1 MVHLWCGWHSFDVI
15 WHPFDVGGILV
26 IWGSFKV
33 YDGGT
38 LRCDVAPLWCE
49 EKYMTMAPL
58 WCEAVSTKNG
68 DNFRELSP
76 RLWRLL
82 HTSKIK
88 IFYTISN
95 RPLIQQKISIAT
107 IQRRSGKI
115 EALWKLLRLSDLS
128 LLLFLRDDMMI
139 RKKWK
144 SHPKSMWMK
153 CIWTIIHHRM
163 HAWHKNCRVQHYFCV
178 TRAPLLYFVR
188 SWVTLSFK
196 VCHSVRKALVTPV
209 QISTL
214 CNI

>member
-1 MVHLWCGWHSFDVI
+1 MIWFGPTNCIIISTIIFTIIIIISLTFSPSPRKAHWKKCMTMALLWCDLALLRCDLALLWCDLAPLWCGWHSFDVI

-38 LRCDVAPLWCE
+38 LRCDVALLSCLVAPLWCE

-88 IFYTISN
+88 IFHTISN
-95 RPLIQQKISIAT
+95 RPLIQQKSVLL
-107 IQRRSGKI
+107 QSR
-115 EALWKLLRLSDLS
+115 EEVEKLKPSENFWD
-128 LLLFLRDDMMI
+128 FL
-139 RKKWK
+139 
-144 SHPKSMWMK
+144 
-153 CIWTIIHHRM
+153 IHH
-163 HAWHKNCRVQHYFCV
+163 FCFSSV
-178 TRAPLLYFVR
+178 ET
-188 SWVTLSFK
+188 SWSG
-196 VCHSVRKALVTPV
+196 
-209 QISTL
+209 
-214 CNI
+214 